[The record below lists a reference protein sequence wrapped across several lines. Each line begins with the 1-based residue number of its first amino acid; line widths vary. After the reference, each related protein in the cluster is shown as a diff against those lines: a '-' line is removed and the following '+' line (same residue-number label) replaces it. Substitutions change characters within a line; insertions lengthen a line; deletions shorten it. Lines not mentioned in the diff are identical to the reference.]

1 LYTDPEIATLEPLR
15 ALLQVP
21 RRVVIIPHQKPDADA
36 LGSSLGLANWLLK
49 GGHTVHVVSPTDYPR
64 FLNWLPGHNA
74 LVTIYQPRT
83 NHAEVAGWFAKA
95 DLIFC
100 LDFNDLKRCDPLSG
114 LVQRAKAKRVLI
126 DHHEAKQDFAH
137 FEYWRVS
144 AAATAELIFEFIG
157 LMGGASQVD
166 APIAECLYAGIMTD
180 TGSFK
185 YPATSS
191 RVHRIVAHLLDL
203 GIDHT
208 TIHRRIYDT
217 NSEDRLKL
225 LGFALNN
232 RLQVLPQHRT
242 AYFAL
247 SKADLFQFNYQV
259 GDAEGM
265 VNYALSVEGVVLA
278 ALFKEEE
285 DHVKISFRSVGDFS
299 VNDLSRAEFNGGG
312 HKNAAG
318 GKLPTTLQAAV
329 DKFLTLLP
337 HYQPQLDRAALA
349 P

>member
-1 LYTDPEIATLEPLR
+1 LAHLRLSVVIDSQPGLPLVPEIATLEPLR

-100 LDFNDLKRCDPLSG
+100 
-114 LVQRAKAKRVLI
+114 
-126 DHHEAKQDFAH
+126 HHEAKQDFAH